1 MQRTRVAVGVG
12 VVILLGAG
20 VWFALRPHGTPGDAA
35 GPDRAS
41 PAAPP
46 AAASTDGGVQ
56 GGPLPAADAA
66 LSTTLPMLESRS
78 KSGDAAA
85 SCRIALDAVA
95 CLEFANASE
104 VIGDMEGMAAH
115 REGDIGDDV
124 AFISRLEAR
133 RQRAEALCRG
143 IDPTWGEQNA
153 WRYMLR
159 AAQQGDMRMAVR
171 FATEPPMDRQRFLEH
186 PDAWRAYAEHARKLL
201 ETAGERGEIT
211 AWYYLQQAYAGRP
224 VLIGMTDAIRAD
236 PEKAAY
242 YAMVLRPFADAAT
255 VRDLDGQLRDL
266 RPGFDA
272 ARWSDI
278 ERRAQA
284 RIAQGFPAAGSGPVD
299 FDSGVFARQDSDSC
313 MQ

>member
-1 MQRTRVAVGVG
+1 MQATRVAVGIG
-12 VVILLGAG
+12 VVIVLGAG
-20 VWFALRPHGTPGDAA
+20 AWFAWRSAQGPGDAA
-35 GPDRAS
+35 GAS
-41 PAAPP
+41 QTASVAPPVAAP
-46 AAASTDGGVQ
+46 AVSVGQ
-56 GGPLPAADAA
+56 GGPLPAADAP

-78 KSGDAAA
+78 KSGDSAA

-95 CLEFANASE
+95 CLEFANAGE

-171 FATEPPMDRQRFLEH
+171 FATEPPMDRQRFLEN

-224 VLIGMTDAIRAD
+224 VLIGMSDAIPAD

-284 RIAQGFPAAGSGPVD
+284 RIAQGFQAAASGPVD
-299 FDSGVFARQDSDSC
+299 FDSGVFASQDSDSC

>member
-1 MQRTRVAVGVG
+1 MHGTRVAVGVG
-12 VVILLGAG
+12 VVVLLGAG
-20 VWFALRPHGTPGDAA
+20 VWYALRSPEVSGDVK
-35 GPDRAS
+35 AS
-41 PAAPP
+41 GQTGSAVAPLP
-46 AAASTDGGVQ
+46 VSTGANGQ
-56 GGPLPAADAA
+56 GGPLPAADAP
-66 LSTTLPMLESRS
+66 LSSTLSMLESRS
-78 KSGDAAA
+78 KAGEAAA

-133 RQRAEALCRG
+133 RQRAGALCRG
-143 IDPTWGEQNA
+143 IDPKWGEQNA

-171 FATEPPMDRQRFLEH
+171 FATEPPMDRQRFLEN
-186 PDAWRAYAEHARKLL
+186 PDAWRAYAEHARRLL
-201 ETAGERGEIT
+201 ETAGERGEIS

-224 VLIGMTDAIRAD
+224 VLIGMSGSIPAD

-266 RPGFDA
+266 RQGFDA

-284 RIAQGFPAAGSGPVD
+284 RIAQGFPAASSGPVD
-299 FDSGVFARQDSDSC
+299 FDSGVFAGQDSNSC
-313 MQ
+313 VQ

>member
-1 MQRTRVAVGVG
+1 MHGTRVAVGVG
-12 VVILLGAG
+12 VMVLLGAG
-20 VWFALRPHGTPGDAA
+20 VWYALRSPEVSGDAK
-35 GPDRAS
+35 AS
-41 PAAPP
+41 GQADAAVAPLS
-46 AAASTDGGVQ
+46 ASTGANGQ
-56 GGPLPAADAA
+56 GGPLPAADAP

-224 VLIGMTDAIRAD
+224 VLIGMSDAIRAD

-284 RIAQGFPAAGSGPVD
+284 RIAQGFPAAASGPVD